1 MKKRMMV
8 LLLAAAM
15 GMAMAGCQY
24 GGDADAK
31 SEQEETKKEGTKR
44 SMESGRGRI
53 SDDSPGASS
62 DGGGLFPALAV
73 WGKTAYWKLCG
84 GGLWFPDCFFLGR
97 YCACGSGRIVSSHVP
112 FCESRI

>member
-1 MKKRMMV
+1 MDFSPVWISLKTTVCSSAITFVLGIVAAWAVMFIKSKKWK
-8 LLLAAAM
+8 AAVD
-15 GMAMAGCQY
+15 GFL
-24 GGDADAK
+24 
-31 SEQEETKKEGTKR
+31 T
-44 SMESGRGRI
+44 I
-53 SDDSPGASS
+53 PPGASS